1 MPELGIVIPAIRIRD
16 NMQLSPNTYC
26 IKIKGVEMGRGE
38 LMCRYYLAMKAGPV
52 SEEIPGIATT
62 EPAFGLPAL
71 WITEDKREQAEWAG
85 YTVVDAP
92 SVLATHLRKSLSPTP
107 IWDAKR

>member
-1 MPELGIVIPAIRIRD
+1 MIRRQCALELGIVIPPLRIRD

-26 IKIKGVEMGRGE
+26 IKIKGSGNGQRGADVPILPRHE
-38 LMCRYYLAMKAGPV
+38 SRTCL
-52 SEEIPGIATT
+52 EEIPGIATT

-92 SVLATHLRKSLSPTP
+92 SVLATHLTE
-107 IWDAKR
+107 IN